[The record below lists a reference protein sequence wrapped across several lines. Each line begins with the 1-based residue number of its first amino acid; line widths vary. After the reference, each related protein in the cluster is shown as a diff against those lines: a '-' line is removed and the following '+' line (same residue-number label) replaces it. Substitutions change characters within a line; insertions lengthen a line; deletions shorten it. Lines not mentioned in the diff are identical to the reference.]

1 MAEVFPTI
9 PETITVHLGP
19 KDSNAQNVTVSFSDY
34 IKNVASSEIYP
45 TWNEE
50 AIKANIYA
58 QISYALNRVYT
69 EFYRSQGYDFDITS
83 STATDQKFI
92 YGRNIFENIDRIVDE
107 IFDSYIRRIGF
118 VEPLAAKYCNGTTVT
133 CEGLSQWGSENLA
146 RQGFSAFE
154 ILTYYYGDN
163 IELVTDVPIRDLEES
178 YPGFS
183 LRRGNGGRDVATIQV
198 ALNQISQN
206 YPSIPK
212 IYPVDGIFGEQ
223 TENAVKRFQ
232 RIFNLTEDGIV
243 GKATWYKIISLYVG
257 ILRLS
262 ELNSEGQTYYGSNLK
277 FTDTLSLGSQGEKVF
292 ILQYFLNVLSEFI
305 SFIPPVA
312 IDGVFG
318 ESTRNAVTAFQ
329 KYAGLTPDGI
339 AGERTWNLLYNGVR
353 GIIRALNI
361 DFDVKIT
368 SPAKY
373 PGTPLSQG
381 SSGPDV
387 TTLQNYLNF
396 ISLSYRGISFVS
408 PTGFYGEQTRQSVTE
423 FQRRFGLPETGV
435 VDEATWNLIGKT
447 YVDLINEVNVNLT
460 QFPGRNIVEGDTDF
474 THPYV

>member
-1 MAEVFPTI
+1 MAEIFPTI

-19 KDSNAQNVTVSFSDY
+19 RDSDAQNVTVSFSDY

-69 EFYRSQGYDFDITS
+69 EFYRSQGYNFDITS
-83 STATDQKFI
+83 STATDQKYI
-92 YGRNIFENIDRIVDE
+92 YGRNIFENIDEIVDE

-146 RQGFSAFE
+146 RQGYSAFE
-154 ILTYYYGDN
+154 ILQYYYGDN
-163 IELVTDVPIRDLEES
+163 IELVTDVPVSEYEGS

-183 LRRGNGGRDVATIQV
+183 LRRGNAGKDVGVIQV

-212 IYPVDGIFGEQ
+212 IYPVDGVFGEQ
-223 TENAVKRFQ
+223 TENAVRRFQ

-243 GKATWYKIISLYVG
+243 GKATWYKIIQLYVG

-277 FTDTLSLGSQGEKVF
+277 FTDTLSLGAQGEKVF
-292 ILQYFLNVLSEFI
+292 ILQYFLNLLSEFI
-305 SFIPPVA
+305 SFIPRVS

-318 ESTRNAVTAFQ
+318 PSTQDAVIAFQ
-329 KYAGLTPDGI
+329 QYAGLPEDGI

-353 GIIRALNI
+353 GITRALNI
-361 DFDVKIT
+361 DFDAKIT
-368 SPAKY
+368 SFTKY
-373 PGTPLSQG
+373 PGTPLTIG
-381 SSGPDV
+381 SRGDSV
-387 TTLQNYLNF
+387 LTIQNYLNF

-408 PTGFYGEQTRQSVTE
+408 PTGYFGEQTRQSVLE
-423 FQRRFGLPETGV
+423 FQGRFNLPQTGI

-447 YVDLINEVNVNLT
+447 YVDLINEVNVNTT
-460 QFPGRNIVEGDTDF
+460 QFPGKNLEEGDSDF
-474 THPYV
+474 VYPYV